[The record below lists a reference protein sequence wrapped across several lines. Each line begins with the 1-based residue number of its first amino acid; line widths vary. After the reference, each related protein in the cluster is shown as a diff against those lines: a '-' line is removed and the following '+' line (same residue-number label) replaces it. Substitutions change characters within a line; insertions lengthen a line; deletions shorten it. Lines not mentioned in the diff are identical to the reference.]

1 MVSHTQQEV
10 QEKYAIAGEDYDTIR
25 MNNPQGSL
33 LSNFDIDLVKQMTRD
48 VPRDGKI
55 LEAGAGTGR
64 FTFPMIELGFR
75 PLATDINDTLL
86 ATLKN
91 RLAADGLADR
101 CEVQN
106 ESIFELSFPDD
117 HFDFIYSLHV
127 IPRFVCLADQE
138 KALAELTRA
147 LKPGGKLLF
156 NYSNRNSILGRL
168 AKRYVTPRQD
178 MERVL
183 SQLKLKVVDRRGKW
197 FLTRGVL
204 NRLPLAVGR
213 MLAGVEKGLSH
224 SPRHAWDVFVLAEKP
239 R

>member
-10 QEKYAIAGEDYDTIR
+10 QEKYAVAGEYYDSIR

-48 VPRDGKI
+48 IPRDGKV

-91 RLAADGLADR
+91 GLAANGLTDR

-138 KALAELTRA
+138 KALAELNRV

-168 AKRYVTPRQD
+168 ANRFVTPRND
-178 MERVL
+178 MEQIL
-183 SQLKLKVVDRRGKW
+183 SKLHLQAIDRRGKW

-204 NRLPLAVGR
+204 NRLPLALGR
-213 MLAGVEKGLSH
+213 VLGGLEKGLSKL
-224 SPRHAWDVFVLAEKP
+224 PRHAWDVFVLAEKP
-239 R
+239 K

>member
-10 QEKYAIAGEDYDTIR
+10 REKYAITGEDYDTIR

-48 VPRDGKI
+48 VPRESKV

-64 FTFPMIELGFR
+64 FTFPMIDCGFR
-75 PLATDINDTLL
+75 PLATDINDSLL
-86 ATLKN
+86 ATLKQ
-91 RLAADGLADR
+91 RLAEQGLAER
-101 CEVQN
+101 CDVQN

-117 HFDFIYSLHV
+117 YFDFIYSLHV

-138 KALAELTRA
+138 KALAELTRV

-156 NYSNRNSILGRL
+156 NYSNRSSILGRL

-178 MERVL
+178 MERLL
-183 SQLKLKVVDRRGKW
+183 SRLHLKVVDRRGKW

-204 NRLPLAVGR
+204 NRLPLSVGKV
-213 MLAGVEKGLSH
+213 LAGVEKGLSH
-224 SPRHAWDVFVLAEKP
+224 APRHAWDVFVLAEKP
-239 R
+239 K